1 MIRLGERIRL
11 TNVDRLRWV
20 KLTGFQVPD
29 VRTLCE
35 LDAFIERCKR
45 HYAGHGAEAKLL
57 FSLFDRERERCLQG
71 WDELEDRLGDGS
83 ADND

>member
-11 TNVDRLRWV
+11 TNVDRLRCV

-57 FSLFDRERERCLQG
+57 FSLFDRERERCLHG
-71 WDELEDRLGDGS
+71 CDELEDRLGDGS
-83 ADND
+83 AVR